1 MAVDKEQRTRALR
14 YKRPALAS
22 MGYEHIQSELEE
34 IVEACD
40 DVACILRQQH
50 YIQLQNEQIQK
61 LREALSLRDEQLG
74 PYENI
79 NSEQARQ
86 IGLLKEYAA
95 LLRQEAGRE

>member
-1 MAVDKEQRTRALR
+1 MIT
-14 YKRPALAS
+14 
-22 MGYEHIQSELEE
+22 MICG
-34 IVEACD
+34 IVSL
-40 DVACILRQQH
+40 VCIFRQQH

-74 PYENI
+74 LYENI